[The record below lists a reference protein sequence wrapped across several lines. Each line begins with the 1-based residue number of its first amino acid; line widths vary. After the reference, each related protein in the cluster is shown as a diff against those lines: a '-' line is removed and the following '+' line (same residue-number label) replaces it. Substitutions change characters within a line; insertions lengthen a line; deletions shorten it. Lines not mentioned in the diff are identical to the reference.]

1 MVMAHQV
8 QQTMHP
14 QMDKVIIEGFVVAC
28 GFGPDC
34 LECDGDLAGSKAAL
48 SVSLGLTTW
57 KGQDIGWL
65 VLAPKLPVQAGD
77 PAIVTEQPANVQG
90 RQIKDGA
97 GRISGRTQLFA
108 GGVNRK

>member
-48 SVSLGLTTW
+48 SVSLGLATW
-57 KGQDIGWL
+57 KGQDIGCL
-65 VLAPKLPVQAGD
+65 LYTSPSPRD
-77 PAIVTEQPANVQG
+77 
-90 RQIKDGA
+90 
-97 GRISGRTQLFA
+97 S
-108 GGVNRK
+108 